1 METKAMGGAPAS
13 GEERVRKLFRDVLD
27 GHKLPSLPVV
37 ANKVLEMIKAPDMS
51 MQKLC
56 RVLADDTALAARAL
70 AVSRSPQYGLRS
82 LPTNLLGAVQVLG
95 IRTLTSI
102 VVAHATQSLCIKG
115 NKTSEKLW
123 NHSLAVAFATRLLA
137 KRARMRDGDLAFL
150 TGLMHDVGQI
160 VFVQSDPIGYEKVV
174 MGELQPASSI
184 VDKEQEHYGLDHS
197 VMGFTLLGHWNMDPQ
212 LAQAVFNHHSDVA
225 ADGTNQLAETLALAD
240 YLCAQ
245 CDLGFFTDPRMPS
258 AEVLARHGWEGEHTT
273 DEVVEQIRREFH
285 EESALFNAN

>member
-1 METKAMGGAPAS
+1 METKAIGGAPAS

-37 ANKVLEMIKAPDMS
+37 ANKVLEMIKAPDAS

-95 IRTLTSI
+95 LRTLTSI
-102 VVAHATQSLCIKG
+102 VVANATQSLCIKG

-123 NHSLAVAFATRLLA
+123 NHSLAVAFATRLLS
-137 KRARMRDGDLAFL
+137 KRAGMSDGDLAFL

-160 VFVQSDPIGYEKVV
+160 LFVQSDPIGYEKMVT
-174 MGELQPASSI
+174 GDLQPSCSI
-184 VDKEQEHYGLDHS
+184 VDKEQQHYGLDHS
-197 VMGFTLLGHWNMDPQ
+197 VMGFTILGHWNMDPQ
-212 LAQAVFNHHSDVA
+212 LVQAVFNHHSDVS

-240 YLCAQ
+240 YLCAK
-245 CDLGFFTDPRMPS
+245 CDLGFFTEPQVPS
-258 AEVLARHGWEGEHTT
+258 AQALARHGWEGEQTT
-273 DEVVEQIRREFH
+273 DDVVEQIRRAFH
-285 EESALFNAN
+285 EESALFTSN